1 MGMKLLSPCFFLL
14 SVFTILYT
22 ANCAVIPK
30 GQADGEKSV
39 QGASKTYLNR
49 FMQAFIASIY
59 VIIISELG
67 DKTFFIAAI
76 MSIDH
81 SRKIVYAGAMSALVT
96 MTVLSA
102 LMGYATEILP
112 RIYTY
117 YLSGILFL
125 LFGLKMLKEA
135 YYMRSEDSKEE
146 YKEVEEQLSGPSTSC
161 VRLKAVL
168 RGLLSPIFAEAFVMT
183 FLAEWGDRSQITTIV
198 LAARED
204 VFGVIMGGCFG
215 HALCTGLAVLAGR
228 IVAQRIPVKWLTYIG
243 GVTFLLFGIATFV
256 IHPDVSK

>member
-1 MGMKLLSPCFFLL
+1 MVKLPPLSFILL
-14 SVFTILYT
+14 LILTVYII
-22 ANCAVIPK
+22 NGAVIPR

-39 QGASKTYLNR
+39 QDDSNNFLHR

-81 SRKIVYAGAMSALVT
+81 PRKIVYAGAMSALIA
-96 MTVLSA
+96 MTVFSA
-102 LMGYATEILP
+102 LVGYATEVLP

-125 LFGLKMLKEA
+125 LFGLKMIKDA
-135 YYMRSEDSKEE
+135 WYMRPEDSREE
-146 YKEVEEQLSGPSTSC
+146 YKEVEEQLSGPNTSGS
-161 VRLKAVL
+161 RLKAVL
-168 RGLLSPIFAEAFVMT
+168 RGLLSPVFAEALVMT

-204 VFGVIMGGCFG
+204 VIGVIMGGCVG

-228 IVAQRIPVKWLTYIG
+228 IVAQRIPVKWCKLNFHNLYY
-243 GVTFLLFGIATFV
+243 LLSV
-256 IHPDVSK
+256 PLY

>member
-1 MGMKLLSPCFFLL
+1 MAKLPSFIFILL
-14 SVFTILYT
+14 LAFTIHII
-22 ANCAVIPK
+22 NGAVIPK
-30 GQADGEKSV
+30 DQADGKKPV
-39 QGASKTYLNR
+39 QDDSKDFLHR
-49 FMQAFIASIY
+49 FMQGFIASIY

-81 SRKIVYAGAMSALVT
+81 SRKIVYAGAMSALIT

-102 LMGYATEILP
+102 LVGYATEVLP

-125 LFGLKMLKEA
+125 LFGLKMIKDA
-135 YYMRSEDSKEE
+135 CYMKPEDSREE
-146 YKEVEEQLSGPSTSC
+146 YKEVEEQLSGSNTSGS
-161 VRLKAVL
+161 RLRAVL
-168 RGLLSPIFAEAFVMT
+168 RGLLSPIFAEALVMT

-204 VFGVIMGGCFG
+204 VLGVIVGGSLG

-228 IVAQRIPVKWLTYIG
+228 IVAQRIPVKWLTYLG
-243 GVTFLLFGIATFV
+243 GATFLLFGIATFV
-256 IHPDVSK
+256 TRPDVS